1 MAKAKEKSKVINGMR
16 VDELFAT
23 IDAVKETPA
32 IAEFKFR
39 ARNKWVNGGH
49 NHITITDFYGAQEE
63 HPHEKP
69 FEFDAD
75 EPPLLL
81 GRDIGANPVEY
92 LLTALSA
99 CLTTAMAYHAA
110 ARGIEL
116 RGVESRYEGD
126 LDLRGFLGI
135 SPDVKAGYK
144 NIRVF
149 FKIDADISEEQ
160 KKELIEAAQK
170 YSPVFN
176 TVFKATPVSVELDK

>member
-1 MAKAKEKSKVINGMR
+1 MEATKEKTKLINGVK

-23 IDAVKETPA
+23 IDAIKETPA
-32 IAEFKFR
+32 IADFKFR
-39 ARNKWVNGGH
+39 AHNRWVDGGH
-49 NHITITDFYGAQEE
+49 NHVTITDFYGANEE
-63 HPHEKP
+63 HLHEKP

-81 GRDIGANPVEY
+81 GKDIGANPVEY

-99 CLTTAMAYHAA
+99 CLTTAMTYHAT

-116 RGVESRYEGD
+116 KGVESRYEGD

-135 SPDVKAGYK
+135 SPDVKVGYK
-144 NIRVF
+144 NIRVY

-160 KKELIEAAQK
+160 KEELVEAAQK

-176 TVFKATPVSVELDK
+176 TVFNATPVTVGLDR

>member
-1 MAKAKEKSKVINGMR
+1 MEATKEKQEIVNGVR
-16 VDELFAT
+16 VDKLFAT
-23 IDAVKETPA
+23 IDAIKETPS
-32 IAEFKFR
+32 IADFKFR
-39 ARNKWVNGGH
+39 ARNRWVEGGH
-49 NHITITDFYGAQEE
+49 NHVTITDFYGANEE
-63 HPHEKP
+63 HNHEKS

-81 GRDIGANPVEY
+81 GKDIGANPVEY

-110 ARGIEL
+110 AKGIEL
-116 RGVESRYEGD
+116 KGVESRYEGD

-135 SPDVKAGYK
+135 SPDVKVGYK
-144 NIRVF
+144 NIRVY

-160 KKELIEAAQK
+160 KKELVEAAQK

-176 TVFKATPVSVELDK
+176 TVFNATPVNVELDE